1 MSDEEKTWRVI
12 DVLNWAKDYLQ
23 EKEIESPQVVIE
35 WIIREVLD
43 WNRMEIYLNHERPL
57 GNQELAQIRGYL
69 KRRVQGEP
77 LEYIFGYTEFM
88 GLEFKVNQDV
98 LIPRHETEV
107 IIEKLLRIYSD
118 SDNINILDIGC
129 GSGNIIISLVKL
141 MENAS
146 GIGIDKSSKALEVA
160 RQNSR
165 TNGIGEQI
173 TFLQKDILKDYA
185 PESKFDLVI
194 SNPPY
199 ISKEKYQELPQHI
212 KEHEPKQALY
222 PGEDTLKYFR
232 RIVDLKDKILQKE
245 GLLAFEIGGTY
256 QEKSVVEIVKE
267 KFDEIEI
274 IQDYLDESRGILA
287 FS

>member
-1 MSDEEKTWRVI
+1 MSDKEKTWRVI

-23 EKEIESPQVVIE
+23 EKGIESPQVVIE

-57 GNQELAQIRGYL
+57 GNQELAQIRSYL

-118 SDNINILDIGC
+118 SDNINVLDIGC

-165 TNGIGEQI
+165 TNGTGEQI